1 MTDRPRATIHY
12 TPTGIPIRAT
22 GGGTARTRLTAR
34 QKRRLLRTAQR
45 AWARATITWEPD
57 TYHRD
62 RELWARIDGVAR
74 GRVVRSYDYEWT
86 GRSDY
91 TTGALYADGTL
102 AGAKGRVETAI
113 CRALGVA

>member
-12 TPTGIPIRAT
+12 TPNGIPTHVT
-22 GGGTARTRLTAR
+22 GGGTTRTRLTAR

-45 AWARATITWEPD
+45 VWARATITWEPD

-62 RELWARIDGVAR
+62 TVHWARVNGWAR
-74 GRVVRSYDYEWT
+74 GRIVWSYDGGWT

-91 TTGALYADGTL
+91 TGVLRADGTL
-102 AGAKGRVETAI
+102 AGAKGRVESAI
-113 CRALGVA
+113 RRALGAA

>member
-12 TPTGIPIRAT
+12 TPTGIPIRVT
-22 GGGTARTRLTAR
+22 GGGTTRTRLTAR

-57 TYHRD
+57 VYDPD
-62 RELWARIDGVAR
+62 RVLACMYGVTR
-74 GRVVRSYDYEWT
+74 GRVVRSYDGHWT

-91 TTGALYADGTL
+91 TDGALHADGSM

-113 CRALGVA
+113 RRALGAA

>member
-1 MTDRPRATIHY
+1 MTPKIHY
-12 TPTGIPIRAT
+12 TPNGIPIRVT
-22 GGGTARTRLTAR
+22 GGGTTRTRLNAH

-62 RELWARIDGVAR
+62 TVHWARVNGWSR

-91 TTGALYADGTL
+91 TEGALRADGSL
-102 AGAKGRVETAI
+102 AGAKGRVESAI
-113 CRALGVA
+113 RRALGAA